1 MSDDAPA
8 IKQRLVEYLKFKK
21 LKMAQLEK
29 KAGLANAYL
38 RNSNG
43 AIGAPKLR
51 DILHACPDLDANW
64 LLTGMGEMLKSVG
77 GDVQNISG
85 SNAKGVLK
93 GNMTINETDEM
104 LALTNITIDNIDN
117 IDLTQVPQC
126 LTQFLSDVRQ
136 LKREHDALITDF
148 EEAKNKSIR
157 LEEKCDELT
166 KELLEVYRSKAQ
178 N

>member
-21 LKMAQLEK
+21 MKMAQLEK

-64 LLTGMGEMLKSVG
+64 LLTGLGEMIKSNG
-77 GDVQNISG
+77 GDVQNING
-85 SNAKGVLK
+85 NNAQGVLK
-93 GNMTINETDEM
+93 GNMTVTNKEEM
-104 LALTNITIDNIDN
+104 LDLTNITIDNIEN
-117 IDLTQVPQC
+117 VDLTQVPQC
-126 LTQFLSDVRQ
+126 LALFLSEVKQ
-136 LKREHDALITDF
+136 LKREHAAKMEELD
-148 EEAKNKSIR
+148 EAKKR
-157 LEEKCDELT
+157 ADKLEQKCDELT
-166 KELLEVYRSKAQ
+166 KELFTVYREKAL